1 MATSVLKDDEFGDIQ
16 IHRVRGRSSLSLRV
30 TPAGNLRITMPPLTP
45 LFMAKR
51 LLQSSRTSIREL
63 LEKSELE
70 RYEDGMQIG
79 KSHTL
84 RIVDGDRVSSK
95 VIDRTLHIT
104 KPSSV
109 DPNSPE
115 VQTIIRKEVAK
126 LLRKQASHYLPK
138 RLAYLASQHGYTYTN
153 VRFSHASSRW
163 GSCSSNGT
171 ISLNIALM
179 KLPFELIDYVLLHE
193 LCHTEQM
200 NHSQAF
206 WNLVSQADPEYKLHR
221 KQVKSHTPS
230 I

>member
-70 RYEDGMQIG
+70 YYEDGMQIG

-84 RIVDGDRVSSK
+84 QIRIGDTLTSK
-95 VIDRTLHIT
+95 VIDRTLYVTI
-104 KPSSV
+104 PSSAKI
-109 DPNSPE
+109 DSTE
-115 VQTIIRKEVAK
+115 VQSMIRKEVAK

-138 RLAYLASQHGYTYTN
+138 RLAYLASQYGYTYAS

-163 GSCSSNGT
+163 GSCSSKGT

-179 KLPFELIDYVLLHE
+179 KLPFELIDYVLIHE
-193 LCHTEQM
+193 LCHTKQM

-206 WNLVSQADPEYKLHR
+206 WHLVNQADPNYKEHR